1 MGHLRSLAVV
11 ALAVLSG
18 SAVLNAAPVTVN
30 GASFDAPAACQS
42 AEGALVCKVDGQQLE
57 IWVKRRPLSPDVAAT
72 DSFVRKM
79 KYFTELHQAAVV
91 DILRTTSNDAF
102 AQFSNYGKYSALG
115 AAMPGKGV
123 AASPAVLFASVLHE
137 EEIWEFLEVVARRTV
152 IVDSMSADLQKTLVL
167 PAAPPAIP
175 PPPQTPVATAV
186 PAAPAIPP
194 PGTQNRVEGS
204 PLVVAYASKL
214 LSLEHPGY
222 LTAVVLEDSTESV
235 SVTFKHKTR
244 VSGGPTLAI
253 TLRPTRDKQATA
265 AIVARERREM
275 VTGTMVGQTAS
286 VELNKLGAINGVG
299 FALIGVPDRK
309 KGLSGV
315 ESLETTFAADV
326 GDRVLEVRLTA
337 EQQYSSDARVVWAM
351 LAGSIKVGK

>member
-1 MGHLRSLAVV
+1 MGHRRSLAVG
-11 ALAVLSG
+11 ALVVLSG
-18 SAVLNAAPVTVN
+18 SAVLRAAPVTVN

-91 DILRTTSNDAF
+91 DILRTTSNDTF

-175 PPPQTPVATAV
+175 PPPRTPVVT
-186 PAAPAIPP
+186 AAPVAPP
-194 PGTQNRVEGS
+194 TDAQNRVEGS
-204 PLVVAYASKL
+204 PLVVAYASTL

-253 TLRPTRDKQATA
+253 TLRPMRDKQATA
-265 AIVARERREM
+265 AIVARERRDM
-275 VTGTMVGQTAS
+275 VASTMVGQTAS
-286 VELNKLGAINGVG
+286 VEVNKLGAINGVG

-351 LAGSIKVGK
+351 LAGSIRVVK